1 MSEMWTQ
8 FPAPAAFGAS
18 DVLVGLASGTTN
30 ARFTAASVLR
40 AAANLNDVADSA
52 AAFDNLA
59 PTTTLGD
66 MIYFGVSGNGRLAI
80 GTGTQIMG
88 ISGGI
93 PAWINNPALLIASN
107 LSDLNNVTTARNN
120 LGLGTAATPTFAALT
135 ITNAIGAAT
144 VVAGTSATAPSFIS
158 TAFNVSSV
166 TNAITA
172 HSGGGQGSAV
182 ALTTAMNRVTTVAA
196 PGNSVK
202 LPAAAAGRS
211 VVVINAAAANAMDC
225 FPASGDAI
233 NALTADTALSI
244 AANKSVIF
252 NCVVAGIW
260 NSIVTA

>member
-18 DVLVGLASGTTN
+18 DVFVGLAGGTVN

-40 AAANLNDVADSA
+40 AAANLADVADAGDS
-52 AAFDNLA
+52 FDNIA

-80 GTGTQIMG
+80 GSAGQIMG
-88 ISGGI
+88 ISAGV

-107 LSDLNNVTTARNN
+107 LSDLNNVGTARTN
-120 LGLGTAATPTFAALT
+120 LGLGTGSSPTFSALT

-144 VVAGTSATAPSFIS
+144 VVAGTSATAPTFIS
-158 TAFNVSSV
+158 TGFNQTSV
-166 TNAITA
+166 TNAISA
-172 HSGGGQGSAV
+172 FAGGGQGSAT
-182 ALTTAMNRVTTVAA
+182 ALTTYMNRVTTVATA
-196 PGNSVK
+196 GDSVK

-211 VVVINAAAANAMDC
+211 VVVINAAASNAMDC

-233 NALTADTALSI
+233 NALPADTALSI
-244 AANKSVIF
+244 AANKSVLF